1 MSGFSNLSFL
11 SSTKGVSRAPDRN
24 RFFSPRAV
32 DLPPLEDD
40 ESETIKIKKFYKE
53 YSQVVKKNLS
63 QDREIYLVDILE
75 QLHFLDDEAVNDTRE
90 TLCQILRTHRDQL
103 MIQSYSG
110 EYSGEH
116 EDIIKNLFKFLCGIQ
131 NFKLKQRGHNELSD
145 PLLKQIVNAMSYE
158 HDDPNFIVMD

>member
-103 MIQSYSG
+103 MI
-110 EYSGEH
+110 
-116 EDIIKNLFKFLCGIQ
+116 
-131 NFKLKQRGHNELSD
+131 
-145 PLLKQIVNAMSYE
+145 
-158 HDDPNFIVMD
+158 